1 MIVRMAFRQAAR
13 IMIRPRTDLVQPPSL
28 GRSRTRSASA
38 HNAVLRGIGLA
49 IMSGEFPG
57 GSVLPGKDVL
67 MQRFGVSNTPLR
79 EALQSLASKGLIAA
93 KTKVGTWVRP
103 EAEWNMFDPD
113 LLSWRLEIG
122 IDHHFLARLFEM
134 RQTLEPVAAAIA
146 AIRRSDEQV
155 AELRRLVEAMAE
167 ARASKFDFTE
177 VDVALH
183 LLVLAASGNPFMQS
197 IGALIRTALA
207 ASFTSSA
214 PTDDPQRAVAAVE
227 QHAAIVDAIDRRDPP
242 AAADAMMFVIRQG
255 WVNIGGR
262 LDQLA
267 QASMDS
273 FTMPAPAW
281 STAARPLIAAGDLR
295 A

>member
-1 MIVRMAFRQAAR
+1 M
-13 IMIRPRTDLVQPPSL
+13 

-49 IMSGEFPG
+49 IMSGEFAG
-57 GSVLPGKDVL
+57 GSVLPGKDAL

-113 LLSWRLEIG
+113 LLSWRLEVG
-122 IDHHFLARLFEM
+122 IDHQFLARLFEM

-146 AIRRSDEQV
+146 AIRRTDDQV
-155 AELRRLVEAMAE
+155 KDLRGLVKAMAD
-167 ARASKFDFTE
+167 ARASKADFTE

-183 LLVLAASGNPFMQS
+183 LLVLTASGNPFMQS

-214 PTDDPQRAVAAVE
+214 PTDDPQRAAAAVD
-227 QHAAIVDAIDRRDPP
+227 QHACIVDAIARRDPQG
-242 AAADAMMFVIRQG
+242 AAGAMMFVIRQG

-273 FTMPAPAW
+273 FTMQGPVRTGSIKPAESQTSTPA
-281 STAARPLIAAGDLR
+281 
-295 A
+295 